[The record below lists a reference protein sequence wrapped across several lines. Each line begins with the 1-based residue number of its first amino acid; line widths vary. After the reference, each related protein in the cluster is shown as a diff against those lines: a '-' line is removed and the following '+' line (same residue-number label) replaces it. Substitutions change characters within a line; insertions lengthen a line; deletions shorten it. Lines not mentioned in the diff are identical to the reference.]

1 MHMKNRKRTGKR
13 RLLSAALCLAAL
25 TAAAGPFAAYGGD
38 WDMSEDGKH
47 WMYMYAPD
55 EPAED
60 KWVEVDGKE
69 YYFDSKG
76 YMKTGWYKD
85 KDDGNKYYLGDDGAK
100 RYNSFTHDGH
110 FVGSDGV
117 ILEKYD
123 DWRKDMKKQLN
134 SYLKSKEF
142 KQADASQRPGF
153 VIADLNGDGYKDLA
167 VVDRA
172 SAPRRMLY
180 IGIWDRDEAELVPAA
195 LADAEGTE
203 ATWLARNAETETTW
217 LVSDYGNGWDKDYFL
232 LDDGGLFFDNVWHFT
247 TRQDDWD
254 TPLFYINGSES
265 SREEWDEG
273 LAEAAADAG
282 SPLPNPV
289 IFLTEDNINQT
300 VDMFPSEAELLLWE
314 S

>member
-1 MHMKNRKRTGKR
+1 MHMKNRKKTGKR

-123 DWRKDMKKQLN
+123 DWRTH
-134 SYLKSKEF
+134 
-142 KQADASQRPGF
+142 R
-153 VIADLNGDGYKDLA
+153 
-167 VVDRA
+167 
-172 SAPRRMLY
+172 SARVL
-180 IGIWDRDEAELVPAA
+180 
-195 LADAEGTE
+195 
-203 ATWLARNAETETTW
+203 
-217 LVSDYGNGWDKDYFL
+217 
-232 LDDGGLFFDNVWHFT
+232 
-247 TRQDDWD
+247 
-254 TPLFYINGSES
+254 
-265 SREEWDEG
+265 
-273 LAEAAADAG
+273 
-282 SPLPNPV
+282 
-289 IFLTEDNINQT
+289 
-300 VDMFPSEAELLLWE
+300 
-314 S
+314 

>member
-1 MHMKNRKRTGKR
+1 MHMKNRKKTGKR

-85 KDDGNKYYLGDDGAK
+85 KDDGNIYYLGDDGAK

-153 VIADLNGDGYKDLA
+153 VIADLNGVGY
-167 VVDRA
+167 
-172 SAPRRMLY
+172 
-180 IGIWDRDEAELVPAA
+180 
-195 LADAEGTE
+195 
-203 ATWLARNAETETTW
+203 
-217 LVSDYGNGWDKDYFL
+217 
-232 LDDGGLFFDNVWHFT
+232 
-247 TRQDDWD
+247 
-254 TPLFYINGSES
+254 
-265 SREEWDEG
+265 
-273 LAEAAADAG
+273 
-282 SPLPNPV
+282 
-289 IFLTEDNINQT
+289 
-300 VDMFPSEAELLLWE
+300 
-314 S
+314 